1 MMTLT
6 IINLVSIIIIFLIGS
21 YFYKKTVKKSN
32 NLLHQIDEININRN
46 KAQDFITN
54 KIDELIKS
62 FEDSK
67 EDVKKTTKAQKEVNK
82 LFTQWQSNIDIT
94 LINLI
99 DVPYIDNELDPG
111 YPKEWEGEVPYPIN
125 EVFEGS
131 EIKVKY
137 LYNIDKV
144 SKNRVKLSRKQ

>member
-1 MMTLT
+1 MIFNITILVLITLSFAAYAYFF
-6 IINLVSIIIIFLIGS
+6 IKLQKS
-21 YFYKKTVKKSN
+21 YKNQKSVIEDLTSNYNKHCN
-32 NLLHQIDEININRN
+32 NVAERIDEIESNYKRDI
-46 KAQDFITN
+46 
-54 KIDELIKS
+54 
-62 FEDSK
+62 
-67 EDVKKTTKAQKEVNK
+67 KAQKEVNK
-82 LFTQWQSNIDIT
+82 LFTKWQSNIDIT

-137 LYNIDKV
+137 LYKIE
-144 SKNRVKLSRKQ
+144 RVKGNTVKLTRK

>member
-1 MMTLT
+1 MIFDITILVLITLALAANVYFVTKLHKETKNHKAAIEDLT
-6 IINLVSIIIIFLIGS
+6 IN
-21 YFYKKTVKKSN
+21 YNKHCN
-32 NLLHQIDEININRN
+32 NVAERIDEIESSYKRDI
-46 KAQDFITN
+46 
-54 KIDELIKS
+54 
-62 FEDSK
+62 
-67 EDVKKTTKAQKEVNK
+67 KAQKEVNK
-82 LFTQWQSNIDIT
+82 LFTKWQSNIDIT

-137 LYNIDKV
+137 LYKIDKV
-144 SKNRVKLSRKQ
+144 DKNRVKLSRK